1 VSNSYAI
8 PGSRSASSQIVC
20 FRLQTRKRPKCIK
33 RLVRSIYSSSLD
45 FCNANAKGGTHR
57 RLISM
62 EPIVIEHLS
71 KKYGQ
76 LLAVDDLSLTV
87 ERGVCVGY
95 LGPNGAGKTT
105 TIKMLT
111 NLLRATTGKAY
122 LNGID
127 VIHHPKAALDG
138 VGAVVETPE
147 FYPQLTPDECLSYV
161 GTIRGLSADVIAERS
176 HAVLE
181 QVKLLEVTD
190 RRTGTFSKGM
200 KQRLAIAQALLHEP
214 SILIL
219 DEPTAGLDPRGMV
232 EVREIIKALIKTDI
246 TILMSSHLLYEV
258 QEVCDKVAIIDR
270 GVLLKYDSVKNL
282 SAGQDVTVMVN
293 TLDPITPPEFKAI
306 KALRDVT
313 SVKRTE
319 TLTLNLS
326 FSGGPQAQFR
336 VLRGIMNTG
345 VKVVSYMPQRTA
357 IEDTYLQLVPEGE
370 A

>member
-1 VSNSYAI
+1 
-8 PGSRSASSQIVC
+8 
-20 FRLQTRKRPKCIK
+20 
-33 RLVRSIYSSSLD
+33 
-45 FCNANAKGGTHR
+45 
-57 RLISM
+57 M

-71 KKYGQ
+71 KQYGK
-76 LLAVDDLSLTV
+76 LLAVNDLSLAV
-87 ERGVCVGY
+87 ERGVCVGF

-111 NLLRATTGKAY
+111 NLLRATNGKAY
-122 LNGID
+122 LNGVD

-147 FYPQLTPDECLSYV
+147 FYPQLTPNECLSYI
-161 GTIRGLSADVIAERS
+161 GTIRGLSAEVIADRS
-176 HAVLE
+176 KVVLQ
-181 QVKLLEVTD
+181 QVKLLDVAE

-200 KQRLAIAQALLHEP
+200 KQRLAIAQALMHQP

-219 DEPTAGLDPRGMV
+219 DEPTSGLDPRGMV
-232 EVREIIKALIKTDI
+232 EVRDIIKELIKTDI

-282 SAGQDVTVMVN
+282 SAGQDVTVTIN

-306 KALRDVT
+306 KALKDVK
-313 SVKRTE
+313 SVNRTQM
-319 TLTLNLS
+319 LTLKIS
-326 FSGGPQAQFR
+326 FGGGSQAQFR
-336 VLRGIMNTG
+336 VLRGVMNTG
-345 VKVVSYMPQRTA
+345 VRVVSYMPQRAA
-357 IEDTYLQLVPEGE
+357 IEDIYLQLVPEGE

>member
-1 VSNSYAI
+1 
-8 PGSRSASSQIVC
+8 
-20 FRLQTRKRPKCIK
+20 
-33 RLVRSIYSSSLD
+33 
-45 FCNANAKGGTHR
+45 
-57 RLISM
+57 M

-111 NLLRATTGKAY
+111 NLLRATAGKAY

-147 FYPQLTPDECLSYV
+147 FYPQLTPDECLSYI

-232 EVREIIKALIKTDI
+232 EVREIIKGLIKTDI

-282 SAGQDVTVMVN
+282 SAGQDVTVTVN

-336 VLRGIMNTG
+336 VLRGILNTG

>member
-1 VSNSYAI
+1 
-8 PGSRSASSQIVC
+8 
-20 FRLQTRKRPKCIK
+20 
-33 RLVRSIYSSSLD
+33 
-45 FCNANAKGGTHR
+45 
-57 RLISM
+57 M

-76 LLAVDDLSLTV
+76 FVAVNDLSLTV

-105 TIKMLT
+105 TIKVLT
-111 NLLRATTGKAY
+111 NLLRASSGKAY

-161 GTIRGLSADVIAERS
+161 GTIRGMSGEAIAERS
-176 HAVLE
+176 HVVLQ
-181 QVKLLEVTD
+181 QVKLQEVAD
-190 RRTGTFSKGM
+190 KRTGTFSKGM

-232 EVREIIKALIKTDI
+232 EVREIIKGLIKTDI

-270 GVLLKYDSVKNL
+270 GSLLAYESVENL
-282 SAGQDVTVMVN
+282 SAGHDVTVTIN
-293 TLDPITPPEFKAI
+293 TLEPITPPEFKAI
-306 KALRDVT
+306 KALKGIT
-313 SVKRTE
+313 SVRRTN
-319 TLTLNLS
+319 TLALNVR
-326 FSGGPQAQFR
+326 FAGGPEAQFR
-336 VLRGIMNTG
+336 VLRGILGTG
-345 VKVVSYMPQRTA
+345 VKVVSYMPQRAA
-357 IEDTYLQLVPEGE
+357 IEDVYLQLVPEGE

>member
-1 VSNSYAI
+1 
-8 PGSRSASSQIVC
+8 
-20 FRLQTRKRPKCIK
+20 
-33 RLVRSIYSSSLD
+33 
-45 FCNANAKGGTHR
+45 
-57 RLISM
+57 M

-71 KKYGQ
+71 KQYGK
-76 LLAVDDLSLTV
+76 LLAVNDLSLAV
-87 ERGVCVGY
+87 ERGVCVGF

-111 NLLRATTGKAY
+111 NLLRATNGKAY
-122 LNGID
+122 LNGVD

-147 FYPQLTPDECLSYV
+147 FYPQLTPNECLSYI
-161 GTIRGLSADVIAERS
+161 GTIRGLSAEVIADRS
-176 HAVLE
+176 KVVLQ
-181 QVKLLEVTD
+181 QVKLLDVAE

-200 KQRLAIAQALLHEP
+200 KQRLAIAQALMHQP

-219 DEPTAGLDPRGMV
+219 DEPTSGLDPRGMV
-232 EVREIIKALIKTDI
+232 EVRDIIKELIKTDI

-282 SAGQDVTVMVN
+282 SAGQDVTVTIN

-306 KALRDVT
+306 KALKDVK
-313 SVKRTE
+313 SVKRTQM
-319 TLTLNLS
+319 LTLKVS
-326 FSGGPQAQFR
+326 FGGGSQAQFR
-336 VLRGIMNTG
+336 VLRGVMNTG
-345 VKVVSYMPQRTA
+345 VRVVSYMPQHAA
-357 IEDTYLQLVPEGE
+357 IEDIYLQLVPEGE

>member
-1 VSNSYAI
+1 
-8 PGSRSASSQIVC
+8 
-20 FRLQTRKRPKCIK
+20 
-33 RLVRSIYSSSLD
+33 
-45 FCNANAKGGTHR
+45 
-57 RLISM
+57 M

-71 KKYGQ
+71 KKYGK
-76 LLAVDDLSLTV
+76 LLAVDDLSLVV

-111 NLLRATTGKAY
+111 NLLRATSGKAY

-147 FYPQLTPDECLSYV
+147 FYPQLTPNECLSYI

-176 HAVLE
+176 HAVLQ
-181 QVKLLEVTD
+181 QVKLLDEAE

-200 KQRLAIAQALLHEP
+200 KQRLAIAQALMHQP

-232 EVREIIKALIKTDI
+232 EVREIIKGLIKTDI

-270 GVLLKYDSVKNL
+270 GVLLTYDSVKNL
-282 SAGQDVTVMVN
+282 SAGQDVTVTIN

-306 KALRDVT
+306 KALKDVK
-313 SVKRTE
+313 SVKRTQ
-319 TLTLNLS
+319 TLTLKVS
-326 FSGGPQAQFR
+326 FGGGSQTQYR

-345 VKVVSYMPQRTA
+345 IKVVSYMPQRAA
-357 IEDTYLQLVPEGE
+357 IEDIYLQLVPEGE

>member
-1 VSNSYAI
+1 
-8 PGSRSASSQIVC
+8 
-20 FRLQTRKRPKCIK
+20 
-33 RLVRSIYSSSLD
+33 
-45 FCNANAKGGTHR
+45 
-57 RLISM
+57 M

-76 LLAVDDLSLTV
+76 FVAVNDLSLTV

-105 TIKMLT
+105 TIKVLT
-111 NLLRATTGKAY
+111 NLLRASSGKAY

-127 VIHHPKAALDG
+127 VIHYPKAALDG

-147 FYPQLTPDECLSYV
+147 FYPQLTPDECLSYI
-161 GTIRGLSADVIAERS
+161 GTIRGMTGEAIAERS

-190 RRTGTFSKGM
+190 KRTGTFSKGM

-219 DEPTAGLDPRGMV
+219 DEPTSGLDPRGMV
-232 EVREIIKALIKTDI
+232 EVRDIIKGLIKTDI

-270 GVLLKYDSVKNL
+270 GVLLTYDSVKNL
-282 SAGQDVTVMVN
+282 SGLDQDVTMTIN
-293 TLDPITPPEFKAI
+293 TLDPITPPQVDAI
-306 KALRDVT
+306 KALNAVT
-313 SVKRTE
+313 SVERTE
-319 TLTLNLS
+319 TFTFNVS
-326 FSGGPQAQFR
+326 FSGGLQAQFR
-336 VLRGIMNTG
+336 LLREILDTG
-345 VKVVSYMPQRTA
+345 VNAVTYTPQHTP
-357 IEDTYLQLVPEGE
+357 IEDIYLHLVPEGE
-370 A
+370 G